1 VKDLRIFV
9 FNCGQVGRFIAT
21 VLLVIYENDCL
32 IAGSDEKIGEVIK
45 PLKRFYFLCQR

>member
-1 VKDLRIFV
+1 LSLTAAKLVVLF
-9 FNCGQVGRFIAT
+9 AT